1 MRRRWWLVLG
11 WCAVTAGVCQRELT
25 LPSAADLKGMYGDAA
40 LARLNGNVVEVV
52 VRQPREHLERGGR
65 LWAQVGPYIY
75 LFTPETR
82 EVFQNYTGVAAV
94 RAITRMPGGGEIAR
108 ATLVRDTL
116 TDYTWQRAFE
126 LAAEARRSG
135 SENPKAVY
143 DLIRWAE
150 RYTDFRY
157 SY

>member
-1 MRRRWWLVLG
+1 VWCTLG
-11 WCAVTAGVCQRELT
+11 AAICARERT
-25 LPSAADLKGMYGDAA
+25 LPTESELRGLYGESADV
-40 LARLNGNVVEVV
+40 RLSGNVVEVL
-52 VRQPREHLERGGR
+52 VRQPREHLERGGS

-82 EVFQNYTGVAAV
+82 EIFQKYDGVAAV
-94 RAITRMPGGGEIAR
+94 RAITRMPGDGEIAR

-126 LAAEARRSG
+126 LANEARRHG
-135 SENPKAVY
+135 SERPKALY

-150 RYTDFRY
+150 QYTDYRYTYR
-157 SY
+157 